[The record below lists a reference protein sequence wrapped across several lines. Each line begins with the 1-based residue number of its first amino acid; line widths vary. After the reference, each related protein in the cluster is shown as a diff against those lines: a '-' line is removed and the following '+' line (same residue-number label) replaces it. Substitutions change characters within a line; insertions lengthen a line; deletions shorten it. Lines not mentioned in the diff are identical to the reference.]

1 MSCSL
6 KISRD
11 DDGRRLDRFL
21 RGKFKH
27 ITLGE
32 IMKSIRLGEVRI
44 NSKKIKEPGER
55 IYEGDELTVKWP
67 LKNDSKFSTET
78 SKKYSSWGKI
88 KIIFQGENV
97 LILNK
102 PSGILVQPD
111 EAGGDSVISR
121 VWSVTGLKSA
131 AAVHRLDRNTTGILI
146 VALNGKSLRALEEV
160 FKIRNVRKFY
170 RAIVAGIPPEKIT
183 IEAPL
188 LKDAEKNLVKVS
200 DSGLKAVT
208 ICKTLAASDDKKIS
222 LVELELQ
229 TGRTHQARVHMSHIK
244 HPILGDRKYGDFEIN
259 KLMKNI
265 KRPMLHAYELEFP
278 TLSDESLKEISG
290 KKFFAPLPEDMK
302 EILELRINK
311 YEN

>member
-1 MSCSL
+1 MSYSV

-21 RGKFKH
+21 RGKFKW

-44 NSKKIKEPGER
+44 NSKKIREPGER
-55 IYEGDELTVKWP
+55 IYEGDELTVKWS
-67 LKNDSKFSTET
+67 LENENDNKISM
-78 SKKYSSWGKI
+78 KKYSSWGKI
-88 KIIFQGENV
+88 KIIFQDENV

-111 EAGGDSVISR
+111 EAGGDSIISR

-146 VALNGKSLRALEEV
+146 VALHGKSLRALEEV
-160 FKIRNVRKFY
+160 FKLRKVKKFY
-170 RAIVAGIPPEKIT
+170 RAIVVGKTPEKIT

-188 LKDAEKNLVKVS
+188 LKDAEKNIVKVS
-200 DSGLKAVT
+200 DEGLKAVT
-208 ICKTLAASDDKKIS
+208 ICKTLATSEDKKIS

-229 TGRTHQARVHMSHIK
+229 TGRTHQARVHMAHTG
-244 HPILGDRKYGDFEIN
+244 HPILGDRKYGNFEIN

-278 TLSDESLKEISG
+278 NLPDESLKSISG

-311 YEN
+311 YED